1 MVAGSTGDTE
11 EPEKEPGRVT
21 ARTTPAECRTIASTV
36 YGLGRCEAP
45 PGRIASLTPCVEGK
59 VAAILAKPGDM
70 VARGQKIVEFDTA
83 IARAAFAEKT
93 AARDEAVA
101 AQRLLVSLPRP
112 EEQAAAR
119 VAVKS
124 AEVAVQAAQ
133 LVVDRLRPLRAN
145 NEIPKARM
153 DEAELALKQALL
165 QQQTSEAQLTV
176 LMLKPRPQA
185 IEDGEA
191 KIAIAEAAVASA
203 KALLERQ
210 CIESPVAGVLDSLTC
225 RLGQTLSS
233 GSPVGEVV
241 NSRQINVVVWLP
253 VPDVRRIRLG
263 QTATIDLGGG
273 TAAGVKAPS
282 PLASLRPTELSR
294 SERRQRTELPRSEGR
309 QREDTADPTMA
320 GRVTAIGRIADAQ
333 TGNLSVRISVDNSAN
348 RLTVGQIAAAL
359 ITVNEKKNALAVPVE
374 AIHDGGEEGE
384 GAV

>member
-1 MVAGSTGDTE
+1 M
-11 EPEKEPGRVT
+11 
-21 ARTTPAECRTIASTV
+21 
-36 YGLGRCEAP
+36 
-45 PGRIASLTPCVEGK
+45 
-59 VAAILAKPGDM
+59 
-70 VARGQKIVEFDTA
+70 
-83 IARAAFAEKT
+83 
-93 AARDEAVA
+93 
-101 AQRLLVSLPRP
+101 
-112 EEQAAAR
+112 
-119 VAVKS
+119 
-124 AEVAVQAAQ
+124 
-133 LVVDRLRPLRAN
+133 
-145 NEIPKARM
+145 
-153 DEAELALKQALL
+153 
-165 QQQTSEAQLTV
+165 QLTV

-241 NSRQINVVVWLP
+241 HSRQIDVVVWLP

-384 GAV
+384 GAVLNVVREGKSVILHPKPGVRDNRWIEVLLTSDPEAGRTGHCGRAVTVCRKGQK